1 MSNRWSSRRLHR
13 IAFQGGALRGGNGP
27 VWMGSGERQ
36 FQRRSQRGKGRSR
49 LPAKIENGIESCAYA
64 LFFDEVRYG
73 CRHRD
78 VPGEAANSEDSIY
91 GVLPSKIPSMDLI
104 SLLSRPEG
112 KTLEFKRD
120 LTSPENVLKTVVAFA
135 NTAGGVL
142 VLGVSDG
149 TKEVKGL
156 ANVLAEEERLAN
168 LIADSISPKLVPS
181 IEIMSWRKAQVLA
194 VEVYPSAIR
203 PHSLNR
209 LGPESGTFIR
219 VGSTN
224 RRADPALIEEMRR
237 YGQVG
242 SFDEQPEP
250 EMNSEAIDFRAA
262 SEFFRPVR
270 KLARQDLLTLK
281 IVTRYQGRTVPTVG
295 GILLFGS
302 NRMERYP
309 DAWIQAGRFAGSD
322 RRRLIDS
329 LEVRSYLPGIAGEV
343 VAFLQKHMTRE
354 AVIGAVKRTD
364 QWTLPVVAVREALI
378 NAIVHADYAQR
389 GAPIRVALFDDRLE
403 IDNPGLLP
411 FGLTIEDIQ
420 KGVSKLRNRVLGR
433 VFQELGLIEQ
443 WGSGIQ
449 RMTVACRE
457 RGLDAPRFEEIGTH
471 FRVTLSTIARRASTK
486 DQRDEAILNALAA
499 NQETGLS
506 TSEIAKQI
514 ALSTRAARTRLASL
528 VERGLIAEI
537 GSGPQDPHRR
547 YYFVGE

>member
-1 MSNRWSSRRLHR
+1 
-13 IAFQGGALRGGNGP
+13 
-27 VWMGSGERQ
+27 
-36 FQRRSQRGKGRSR
+36 
-49 LPAKIENGIESCAYA
+49 
-64 LFFDEVRYG
+64 
-73 CRHRD
+73 
-78 VPGEAANSEDSIY
+78 
-91 GVLPSKIPSMDLI
+91 
-104 SLLSRPEG
+104 
-112 KTLEFKRD
+112 
-120 LTSPENVLKTVVAFA
+120 
-135 NTAGGVL
+135 
-142 VLGVSDG
+142 
-149 TKEVKGL
+149 
-156 ANVLAEEERLAN
+156 
-168 LIADSISPKLVPS
+168 
-181 IEIMSWRKAQVLA
+181 
-194 VEVYPSAIR
+194 
-203 PHSLNR
+203 
-209 LGPESGTFIR
+209 
-219 VGSTN
+219 
-224 RRADPALIEEMRR
+224 
-237 YGQVG
+237 
-242 SFDEQPEP
+242 
-250 EMNSEAIDFRAA
+250 MNSEAIDFRAA

>member
-1 MSNRWSSRRLHR
+1 
-13 IAFQGGALRGGNGP
+13 
-27 VWMGSGERQ
+27 V
-36 FQRRSQRGKGRSR
+36 
-49 LPAKIENGIESCAYA
+49 
-64 LFFDEVRYG
+64 
-73 CRHRD
+73 
-78 VPGEAANSEDSIY
+78 
-91 GVLPSKIPSMDLI
+91 DLI
-104 SLLSRPEG
+104 TLLSRPEG

-120 LTSPENVLKTVVAFA
+120 LSSPDGVLKAIVAFA
-135 NTAGGVL
+135 NTSGGVV
-142 VLGVSDG
+142 VLGVEDV
-149 TKEVKGL
+149 TKRVKGIP
-156 ANVLAEEERLAN
+156 NILAEEERLAN
-168 LIADSISPKLVPS
+168 LIADSISPRLVPS
-181 IEIMSWRKAQVLA
+181 IEMMPWRKTQVLA
-194 VEVYPSAIR
+194 VEIYPSASR
-203 PHSLNR
+203 PHFLNR
-209 LGPESGTFIR
+209 LGPEEGVFVR

-224 RRADPALIEEMRR
+224 RRADLFLVEEMRR
-237 YGQVG
+237 YNQVA
-242 SFDEQPEP
+242 SFDEQPKP
-250 EMNSEAIDFRAA
+250 ELNSEAIDFRAA

-302 NRMERYP
+302 NRLDRYP
-309 DAWIQAGRFAGSD
+309 DSWIQAGRFAGKD

-329 LEVRSYLPGIAGEV
+329 LEVRSYLPGTAGEV

-389 GAPIRVALFDDRLE
+389 GAPIRVALFNDRLE

-471 FRVTLSTIARRASTK
+471 FRVTLSTIAHRASTK
-486 DQRDEAILNALAA
+486 DERDEAILAALAA

-514 ALSTRAARTRLASL
+514 ALSPRAARTRLASL
-528 VERGLIAEI
+528 VERGLVAEI